1 MSVFQASVALLS
13 FLLAFPESRGFVA
26 SPVSRDYHGHPSC
39 HARSTSNRCHLRT
52 RRPLHLQNGDGGAT
66 SKAVEQPSLEGVQ
79 QAGDEGRGA
88 RDGGGYSGA
97 EVREGSARRQSRN
110 GMFDNVPVQTVS
122 GDGEY
127 TAVLVVPTGIGAA
140 IGGYAGDALPV
151 ARALSSVVDNL
162 VTHPN
167 VMNGAMLSWPQP
179 GMQYVEGY
187 ALDEFCAGRWGL
199 LPVTKGGHRIG
210 LVLDCAIE
218 DDLRLRHVQAANAAR
233 ATLGINVAEYC
244 VTEEP
249 AGVTLEMTT
258 GGASWGTVKG
268 LDSLVA
274 AGRRLVEE
282 AGCTAIAVVA
292 RFPDDEDE
300 EALQAYREGQGVDA
314 VGGAEAII
322 SHVISQKLKVP
333 CAHAPALPPIDVDES
348 VSPRACA
355 EELGY
360 TFLPCVLSNLHRA
373 PSLITSREHPRAGEA
388 LWADAVDAVVAPAS
402 AFGGAGVLSL
412 ADQATT
418 LLVAVE
424 DNATVMDARAG
435 ALLGGTSG
443 SDRCVTVSSY
453 LEAVGVLACHKAGVN
468 PACLTPD
475 VPAIREMPPKPMPA
489 ASVGVGIEESSSVDA
504 AEEEGGQTSSSVAMH
519 AEGLRTLVDA

>member
-1 MSVFQASVALLS
+1 MQQA
-13 FLLAFPESRGFVA
+13 
-26 SPVSRDYHGHPSC
+26 
-39 HARSTSNRCHLRT
+39 
-52 RRPLHLQNGDGGAT
+52 
-66 SKAVEQPSLEGVQ
+66 QPSSTASAERNSLAGVAAGLEG
-79 QAGDEGRGA
+79 EGRGLA
-88 RDGGGYSGA
+88 SGGGGGGGG
-97 EVREGSARRQSRN
+97 RGGGHD
-110 GMFDNVPVQTVS
+110 GMFDNLPTQTVS
-122 GDGEY
+122 GDGSY
-127 TAVLVVPTGIGAA
+127 TAVLIVPTGIGAA

-151 ARALSSVVDNL
+151 ARAMSSVVDHL

-167 VMNGAMLSWPQP
+167 VMNGAMLSWPQK

-210 LVLDCAIE
+210 VVLDCAIE
-218 DDLRLRHVQAANAAR
+218 DDLMLRHVQAANAAR

-249 AGVTLEMTT
+249 AAVTLEMTS

-322 SHVISQKLKVP
+322 SHVMTQKLRVP
-333 CAHAPALPPIDVDES
+333 CAHAPALPPIDADES

-373 PSLITSREHPRAGEA
+373 PSLITSRDHPKALHA
-388 LWADAVDAVVAPAS
+388 LWGDSVDAIVAPAT

-412 ADQATT
+412 AAQGNT
-418 LLVAVE
+418 LLIAVE
-424 DNATVMDARAG
+424 DNETVMKAGAG
-435 ALLGGTSG
+435 ALLGGSK
-443 SDRCVTVSSY
+443 SADRCVTVSSY
-453 LEAVGVLACHKAGVN
+453 LEALGVVAAHKAGVN
-468 PACLTPD
+468 PACLTTD
-475 VPAIREMPPKPMPA
+475 MPAIKKMLPLEAAREGGDGVAPTRYQELS
-489 ASVGVGIEESSSVDA
+489 ASVV
-504 AEEEGGQTSSSVAMH
+504 
-519 AEGLRTLVDA
+519 